1 MGINE
6 ASDNTVLELDKRI
19 HKLDKGVVIYFN
31 KRHPIFDYAKSFKTD
46 VYPTIGKDTIVL
58 HFVDKTPDAE
68 YATIELHDEDS
79 VDGYDFVATLDTANI
94 LAAFGAD
101 ELTDELIAK
110 GTMRLKHVVLLS
122 YTNLLDYSVPKN
134 EVIY

>member
-6 ASDNTVLELDKRI
+6 APDNAVLDFNKRTK
-19 HKLDKGVVIYFN
+19 KLDKGIVIYFN

-68 YATIELHDEDS
+68 YATIEPHDEDS

-122 YTNLLDYSVPKN
+122 YTNLLDYTVPKN